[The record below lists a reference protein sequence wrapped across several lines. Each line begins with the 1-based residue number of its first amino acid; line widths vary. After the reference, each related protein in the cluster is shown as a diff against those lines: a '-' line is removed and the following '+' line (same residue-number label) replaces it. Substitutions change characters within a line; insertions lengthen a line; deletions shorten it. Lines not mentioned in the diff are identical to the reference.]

1 MVSHMTSTQQN
12 TPWYEDF
19 FDHSYLRIYE
29 PFLPAEKNVQE
40 AEQIL
45 ARLNLAPA
53 SRILDLACGYGRHCT
68 PLAKRGYKI
77 TGLDLSAPLLAHAQ
91 QEASDQ
97 HVSVTWEQ
105 ADMRSIPFKQ
115 EYDAVINIFTSFG
128 YFEQEADNLLVL
140 KQIHEVLKPDGLLL
154 LDTVYQI
161 RLVRSFTPHSIIHY
175 DDGLTVLEERH
186 FDLQTSRNE
195 VKITLLYPDGQ
206 RGEHHH
212 SMRLYT
218 FNELSSLL
226 TAAGFSVQASYGAL
240 DGSPLT
246 MDSRLVLLAKKIA
259 TP

>member
-1 MVSHMTSTQQN
+1 MSDTTNTQHN
-12 TPWYEDF
+12 IPWYEDF
-19 FDHSYLRIYE
+19 FDHNYLRIYE
-29 PFLPAEKNVQE
+29 PFLPAEKNAQE

-45 ARLNLAPA
+45 ARLNLAPGN
-53 SRILDLACGYGRHCT
+53 RILDLACGYGRHSI

-77 TGLDLSAPLLAHAQ
+77 TGLDLSATLLTHAQ
-91 QEASDQ
+91 QEATNQ
-97 HVSVTWEQ
+97 QVSVAWEQ

-115 EYDAVINIFTSFG
+115 EFDAVINIFTSFG

-140 KQIHEVLKPDGLLL
+140 KQIYQALKPDGLLL
-154 LDTVYQI
+154 LDTVYQV

-195 VKITLLYPDGQ
+195 VKITLLYPDGK
-206 RGEHHH
+206 RGEHSH

-218 FNELSSLL
+218 FSELSNLL
-226 TAAGFSVQASYGAL
+226 TAAGFSVQASYGSL

-246 MDSRLVLLAKKIA
+246 MDSRLVLLAKKI
-259 TP
+259 